1 MWTIVVPLCL
11 RPGTRARVGCCPAG
25 LGGPWGQGWPWSRGW
40 AGVAGAGP
48 GCALGE
54 ASREEQPQRGRWGSA
69 GPPGQDRGEPL
80 QVP

>member
-1 MWTIVVPLCL
+1 MDHSGPPVSEARDT
-11 RPGTRARVGCCPAG
+11 GTCWLLPCRT
-25 LGGPWGQGWPWSRGW
+25 GGPWGQGWPWSRGW

-69 GPPGQDRGEPL
+69 GPPGQDQGEPL